1 MISGDKNTRLG
12 LMGAM
17 YGVAPGQSTFIVLLL
32 LVAGLAEGIGIAAFL
47 PLLSMNE
54 FLGGGES
61 DQTALGQAISS
72 ALGFLGIRPTLA
84 GLLVV
89 IAAVFWAKGVLVIY
103 ANTRAGYAAARY
115 GTDLRLA
122 MLSAITRAEWL
133 YFTKQSAGQ
142 LANNMTSDIMRASG
156 AYTSTFRFI
165 ALVIQVPIYLGMIFL
180 VSWQVALI
188 SIIVGALL
196 ASTLHFLV
204 VITRRAGLQE
214 RNSLEIITSRLVDGL
229 NGIKPIKAMAA
240 EDSVVPLLEAETVS
254 LNQALRRQI
263 MSTTA
268 LRSLSEP
275 VLVSVMCIG
284 LFAALAIMQMEA
296 TLLIVTAM
304 LFYRTVN
311 YLSQIQSNYQTFVR
325 YESSLLEAVRKIKEA
340 EQHRE
345 FEHGQDKPEL
355 SHAIEVKNVSYRY
368 GENDVLRNITLII
381 PSGKITALKGP
392 SGSGKTTFVDLI
404 VGFLQPVSGQILID
418 NKDLAEIDVR
428 AWRRL
433 IGYVPQELYLFNDT
447 VLANITLNDTDY
459 SEEDVEQALRSA
471 GALDFVSTLPDGLNT
486 RVGERGSQLSG
497 GQRQRLAIAR
507 ALVRRPKLLIL
518 DEPTT
523 ALDPKTEAEVIA
535 TLRSLGPEITIF
547 AISHQ
552 AGLVGAADVVYSSEE
567 GRFEKL
573 EQQIPT
579 VVS

>member
-1 MISGDKNTRLG
+1 
-12 LMGAM
+12 MGAM